1 MNFYNKFNKLKM
13 KYKNRPSKLI
23 VTIFGLFALICL
35 GVGTSYAY
43 LTYFSE
49 AEGST
54 GISAG
59 TLAIEFTEESGAIVM
74 DKAVPQL
81 ESDAL
86 ANNKEYKFSLRN
98 TGSLGVTY
106 TLYFNNICQT
116 SSSYVVGD
124 ASITPSKCIPF
135 QYINVA
141 IKKGDNEYKTY
152 NLGKYKDS
160 NRATLDLGNIEPQT
174 TSEEYSLKIWLDY
187 DTPNDYSGYDASG
200 NIRNV
205 IFAGQISVYGEQVT
219 SFENYTKESC
229 FTVDNEW
236 IMGYDIT
243 CGKDVVIPPIIDGQI
258 RSRIDTSA
266 FYDKKITSVVIPETI
281 TTINSDAFWG
291 NNLTCVSLPSSITT
305 IENNAFEKSA
315 NSNPNLTSIINN
327 STNAFMW
334 DKIIN
339 ANQIST
345 NYNFVSGTVPN
356 SVAPVIISPAGNTC
370 HTAPSVD
377 LAFAS
382 ITMTSNNATETHAKS
397 GNVITVNMITNEAIS
412 TPTVTIAGSNATV
425 TKVSNTNY
433 KATLTVGASTM
444 NGAAKLSISG
454 WNYANGTAGTT
465 INKVTSGGYPYIDT
479 TSPSC
484 KIAGPF
490 VSETNQTPKTS
501 IKKGEDVYYTLS
513 CTDAGGIATIGET
526 SNITKSSSVA
536 NIRLSSIT
544 NITNGYK
551 YTLRATA
558 SQTTG
563 NGTLTIPAGWV
574 KDIAGNTSTAI
585 IATKFTVTQ

>member
-281 TTINSDAFWG
+281 TTII
-291 NNLTCVSLPSSITT
+291 ITEIIFIIIEIT
-305 IENNAFEKSA
+305 II
-315 NSNPNLTSIINN
+315 TIII
-327 STNAFMW
+327 TIMELIM
-334 DKIIN
+334 IIRMI
-339 ANQIST
+339 QIL
-345 NYNFVSGTVPN
+345 
-356 SVAPVIISPAGNTC
+356 I
-370 HTAPSVD
+370 
-377 LAFAS
+377 
-382 ITMTSNNATETHAKS
+382 
-397 GNVITVNMITNEAIS
+397 
-412 TPTVTIAGSNATV
+412 
-425 TKVSNTNY
+425 
-433 KATLTVGASTM
+433 
-444 NGAAKLSISG
+444 
-454 WNYANGTAGTT
+454 
-465 INKVTSGGYPYIDT
+465 
-479 TSPSC
+479 
-484 KIAGPF
+484 
-490 VSETNQTPKTS
+490 
-501 IKKGEDVYYTLS
+501 
-513 CTDAGGIATIGET
+513 
-526 SNITKSSSVA
+526 
-536 NIRLSSIT
+536 
-544 NITNGYK
+544 
-551 YTLRATA
+551 
-558 SQTTG
+558 
-563 NGTLTIPAGWV
+563 
-574 KDIAGNTSTAI
+574 
-585 IATKFTVTQ
+585 